1 MRRAVPLLALAAALA
16 LAAPLAAEA
25 ESVAEF
31 YRGKQI
37 RLVIGYPAGSGYSIY
52 AHLLSDNLGRH
63 IPGAPTIVPE
73 NMPGAGSVIAAN
85 YLYNAAPRDGTVIA
99 AINRSVPL
107 APLLETVEAHNIR
120 FDPLKFS
127 WIGSLA
133 HEVSIGFAWTGRG
146 FERFEDLRRREFL
159 TGASSV
165 ASDGYVFGNM
175 LNNLLG
181 TRLKI
186 VMGYPDS
193 ASVFGAVER
202 GELTGYFGGP
212 LSSLMA
218 ERPDWLSQKKVT
230 VLIQIALEG
239 DSRLPSVP
247 LVGSF
252 AASERERQALR
263 LILAPQSAG
272 RPYLAPPG
280 LPPERLAALRQAFDA
295 TARDPAL
302 LAMAE
307 RLKLE
312 ISPMGG
318 AELAGLLGTLY
329 ASPAESVR
337 AARETLKPG
346 PEKSRN

>member
-1 MRRAVPLLALAAALA
+1 MARSALAAAALLALVA
-16 LAAPLAAEA
+16 LAATARA

-37 RLVIGYPAGSGYSIY
+37 RLVIGYPTGSGYNIY
-52 AHLLSDNLGRH
+52 ARLLADNLGRH
-63 IPGAPTIVPE
+63 MPGNPTIVPE

-85 YLYNAAPRDGTVIA
+85 YLYNLAPRDGTVIG

-107 APLLETVEAHNIR
+107 APLLETVEAKNIR
-120 FDPLKFS
+120 FDPRKFG

-133 HEVSIGFAWTGRG
+133 REVSIGFAWSGRG
-146 FERFEDLRRREFL
+146 FDSFKDVQSREFL

-165 ASDGYVFGNM
+165 ASDGYQFARM

-181 TRLKI
+181 AKLKI

-218 ERPDWLSQKKVT
+218 ERPDWLSSNKVT
-230 VLIQIALEG
+230 ILIQIALEG
-239 DSRLPSVP
+239 DPQLPTVP

-252 AASERERQALR
+252 ARTERDRQALA

-280 LPPERLAALRQAFDA
+280 LPPDRLAALRQAFDE

-302 LAMAE
+302 LAMAG
-307 RLKLE
+307 RLK
-312 ISPMGG
+312 IDVSPMGG
-318 AELAGLLGTLY
+318 AAIAALLDRLY
-329 ASPAESVR
+329 ASPAEAVA

-346 PEKSRN
+346 P

>member
-1 MRRAVPLLALAAALA
+1 MRRSLPLLAFVLAAL
-16 LAAPLAAEA
+16 PLAGAA
-25 ESVAEF
+25 ADGVADF

-37 RLVIGYPAGSGYSIY
+37 RLVIGYPAGSGYNIY
-52 AHLLSDNLGRH
+52 AHLLSDHLGRH
-63 IPGAPTIVPE
+63 IPGTPTIVPE

-85 YLYNAAPRDGTVIA
+85 YLYNAAARDGTVIG

-107 APLLETVEAHNIR
+107 APLLETVEARNIR

-133 HEVSIGFAWTGRG
+133 HEVSIGFAWGGRG
-146 FERFEDLRRREFL
+146 FTRFRDLQQRDFL

-165 ASDGYVFGNM
+165 ASDGYVFANM

-181 TRLKI
+181 THLKI

-218 ERPDWLSQKKVT
+218 ERPDWLGEKKVT
-230 VLIQIALEG
+230 VLLQIALDG
-239 DSRLPSVP
+239 DPRLAEVP
-247 LVGSF
+247 LVGAF
-252 AASERERQALR
+252 ADGERERAALR
-263 LILAPQSAG
+263 LVLAPQSAG
-272 RPYLAPPG
+272 RPYLAPPDI
-280 LPPERLAALRQAFDA
+280 PAERLAALRQAFA
-295 TARDPAL
+295 ETARDPAL
-302 LAMAE
+302 LAMAA
-307 RLKLE
+307 RLKIE

-318 AELAGLLGTLY
+318 VEIAELLQALY
-329 ASPAESVR
+329 ASPADAVR
-337 AARETLKPG
+337 TARQTLKPA
-346 PEKSRN
+346 PEKPRN

>member
-1 MRRAVPLLALAAALA
+1 MRRLALLAALLAALA
-16 LAAPLAAEA
+16 GAARA
-25 ESVAEF
+25 ESVADF

-37 RLVIGYPAGSGYSIY
+37 RLVIGYPTGSGYNIY
-52 AHLLSDNLGRH
+52 ARLLADNLGRH
-63 IPGAPTIVPE
+63 MPGNPTIVPE

-85 YLYNAAPRDGTVIA
+85 YLYNLAPRDGTVIG

-107 APLLETVEAHNIR
+107 APLLETVEAQNIR
-120 FDPLKFS
+120 FDPRKFA

-133 HEVSIGFAWTGRG
+133 HEVSIGFAWSGRG
-146 FERFEDLRRREFL
+146 FDSFKDVQSREFL

-181 TRLKI
+181 ARLKI

-218 ERPDWLSQKKVT
+218 ERPDWLAQKKIT
-230 VLIQIALEG
+230 VLIQVALEG
-239 DSRLPSVP
+239 DPLLPEVP
-247 LVGSF
+247 LVASF
-252 AASERERQALR
+252 ARSEHDRQALA

-280 LPPERLAALRQAFDA
+280 LPEERLTALRQAFDA

-302 LAMAE
+302 LTMAQ
-307 RLKLE
+307 RLKLD

-318 AELAGLLGTLY
+318 TAIAALLERLY
-329 ASPAESVR
+329 ATSGDAVQ
-337 AARETLKPG
+337 AARDTLKAS
-346 PEKSRN
+346 PEKRPN

>member
-1 MRRAVPLLALAAALA
+1 MRGLALLVALLAAMAGSARA
-16 LAAPLAAEA
+16 D
-25 ESVAEF
+25 SVADF

-37 RLVIGYPAGSGYSIY
+37 RLVIGYPTGSGYNIY
-52 AHLLSDNLGRH
+52 ARLLAEALGRH
-63 IPGAPTIVPE
+63 VPGNPTIVPE

-85 YLYNAAPRDGTVIA
+85 YLYNLAPRDGTVIG

-107 APLLETVEAHNIR
+107 APLLETVEAQNIR
-120 FDPLKFS
+120 FDPRKFA

-133 HEVSIGFAWTGRG
+133 REVSIGFAWSGRG
-146 FERFEDLRRREFL
+146 FDSFADVQQRAFL

-165 ASDGYVFGNM
+165 ASDGYVFANM

-181 TRLKI
+181 ARLKI

-218 ERPDWLSQKKVT
+218 ERPDWLAQKKVT
-230 VLIQIALEG
+230 VLIQVALEG
-239 DSRLPSVP
+239 DPLLPEVP

-252 AASERERQALR
+252 ARSDRDRQALA

-280 LPPERLAALRQAFDA
+280 LPEERLAALRQAFDA
-295 TARDPAL
+295 AARDPAL
-302 LAMAE
+302 LAMAQ
-307 RLKLE
+307 RLKID

-318 AELAGLLGTLY
+318 AAIAALLERLY
-329 ASPAESVR
+329 ASPADAVA
-337 AARETLKPG
+337 AARATLKAD
-346 PEKSRN
+346 PEKRPN